1 MCESEIVSVT
11 LVCPVI
17 HGLLKKH
24 LINKTDDLQAVKAF
38 KEKVTQEILCCFTP
52 DSLEIIN
59 EPPLIASALDPH
71 YHQLKFLSDSQRS
84 LVYAVIKEK
93 VAEMLPETAESEETT
108 GTTEDVPKKEESAMV
123 FLLANDSEGTIG
135 QHDEELERYLR
146 EPSIKEGEK
155 CLLWW
160 SRNVHNYPIL
170 SKVAKRY
177 LCIPATSVPAERVF
191 STAGLIINEKRSSL
205 LPQNADMLI
214 FLNKTFL
221 QYNINLLDI

>member
-1 MCESEIVSVT
+1 MTALKDKQQHLNISQHHLVQDVVTRWNSTYFMYERLLEQRWAIYAVLHDERGSQSQYKHLYLKEDQWKLLEQLVAVLKPLQVATTALCESEIVSVS
-11 LVCPVI
+11 LVYPVI

-38 KEKVTQEILCCFTP
+38 KEKVTQEILCRFTP

-108 GTTEDVPKKEESAMV
+108 GTTEDVPK
-123 FLLANDSEGTIG
+123 
-135 QHDEELERYLR
+135 
-146 EPSIKEGEK
+146 
-155 CLLWW
+155 
-160 SRNVHNYPIL
+160 
-170 SKVAKRY
+170 
-177 LCIPATSVPAERVF
+177 
-191 STAGLIINEKRSSL
+191 
-205 LPQNADMLI
+205 
-214 FLNKTFL
+214 
-221 QYNINLLDI
+221 